1 MAATLQATGA
11 PAAQA
16 YRYDERA
23 DFTGGLNLRAD
34 QFNLGDTESPGLLNV
49 DVDPRGGVSR
59 RDAIDVLNTTA
70 LADTIYSMFQH
81 SDASNN
87 QIIAAVKSSS
97 NSKLYWNND
106 ASGDFESTAVASAAA
121 TVQFSGTQRP
131 QAVTFN
137 DTTYVVNGS
146 LLASEGTKS
155 AVAWAG
161 SNNCTTLTPDIDG
174 SAGHFPCARYVATWG
189 QFVWVG
195 YTVESAVTY
204 KNRIRFSAVNDGE
217 NWTATDYI
225 DIDIGEDG
233 DYITAILPDADR
245 LLVFKQNSVYAIY
258 GFSRDSFEVRNIT
271 RTAGCREGTTP
282 VATTAG
288 VFFWYAEDGVFL
300 LTYDNV
306 VWAFERIKPSLD
318 DGSLTLGTPPSL
330 MWFDEK
336 LWVSVDYQSDDNLAG
351 SDQTNRRNT
360 FMWDPSLGQTGAW
373 TRYDINARSLLAYR
387 PSGSDH
393 LGLGVTSDING
404 TAAFTRVAKVN
415 VDADQDDYIGDTG
428 DPPVLEEIQS
438 FYQTGWF
445 IGNRPTFIKR
455 WGKTRTVMLADNT
468 VTVRMGIY
476 KDYDLSTEVV
486 IQTQQITGAATVA
499 RWDAAVWDNAL
510 WEAGGTTNIYRFFRW
525 PTAGTAKAISLRFSV
540 TPADGNRGKWGLT
553 SAVGMYRTR
562 RIR

>member
-1 MAATLQATGA
+1 V
-11 PAAQA
+11 
-16 YRYDERA
+16 E
-23 DFTGGLNLRAD
+23 
-34 QFNLGDTESPGLLNV
+34 
-49 DVDPRGGVSR
+49 
-59 RDAIDVLNTTA
+59 
-70 LADTIYSMFQH
+70 
-81 SDASNN
+81 
-87 QIIAAVKSSS
+87 
-97 NSKLYWNND
+97 
-106 ASGDFESTAVASAAA
+106 
-121 TVQFSGTQRP
+121 SGT
-131 QAVTFN
+131 
-137 DTTYVVNGS
+137 
-146 LLASEGTKS
+146 
-155 AVAWAG
+155 
-161 SNNCTTLTPDIDG
+161 
-174 SAGHFPCARYVATWG
+174 
-189 QFVWVG
+189 
-195 YTVESAVTY
+195 TY
-204 KNRIRFSAVNDGE
+204 KNRVRFSAVNDGE

-258 GFSRDSFEVRNIT
+258 GFSRDSFEVRNIS
-271 RTAGCREGTTP
+271 RTAGCREGTNP
-282 VATTAG
+282 VASTVG
-288 VFFWYAEDGVFL
+288 VFFWYGEDGVFL

-318 DGSLTLGTPPSL
+318 DESLTLGTAPSL

-360 FMWDPSLGQTGAW
+360 FMWDASLGETGAW

-387 PSGSDH
+387 PSGANH

-404 TAAFTRVAKVN
+404 TAAFTRVAKVE

-438 FYQTGWF
+438 FYQTGWYV
-445 IGNRPTFIKR
+445 GNRPTFTKR

-486 IQTQQITGAATVA
+486 TQTQQIVGAATVA
-499 RWDAAVWDNAL
+499 RWDSAVWDNAL

-540 TPADGNRGKWGLT
+540 APADGNRGKWGLT
-553 SAVGMYRTR
+553 SAIAMYRTR